1 MLIFIHYR
9 KWLIAVTYIL
19 TKHPFLQ
26 RVVFLLPLRKGWAP
40 SLEVFFWLHDIFSL
54 LRFEKGKNV
63 MFFVRKVGDR
73 ISTFLRK
80 KYLAFVL
87 KLTIALGAKK
97 KKGLRRTAETWNS
110 FYCLFFCL
118 VCTSSFFVYVC
129 EKSKLCRGLLDCS
142 NALVIKA
149 VQFTNSL
156 HSLCQAYI
164 EYCDTCQCFIL
175 NSITL
180 LANFHSM
187 CKKFQM

>member
-40 SLEVFFWLHDIFSL
+40 SLEVFFLITRYFFT
-54 LRFEKGKNV
+54 FEGLKRGK
-63 MFFVRKVGDR
+63 MSCFFRKVRDR
-73 ISTFLRK
+73 ISFFKK

-110 FYCLFFCL
+110 FYCLFF
-118 VCTSSFFVYVC
+118 VWFV
-129 EKSKLCRGLLDCS
+129 LLHFLSTVVKNRNC
-142 NALVIKA
+142 VGG
-149 VQFTNSL
+149 
-156 HSLCQAYI
+156 Y
-164 EYCDTCQCFIL
+164 
-175 NSITL
+175 
-180 LANFHSM
+180 
-187 CKKFQM
+187 